1 MSVKQRVTVE
11 EFWEM
16 PEEPGKRFE
25 LVDGELV
32 EVPGAGAL
40 HTMIVFALARMLQ
53 DFVQQHDLGIVMPDG
68 LAYVLR
74 RGPDQVRIPDVSFVA
89 WDRVPDEGVPEG
101 FWEGAPT
108 LAVEVVSPHDRAD
121 DIHERVQDFLE
132 SGTQQVW
139 VLWPRRQSV
148 SVYSPDG
155 DTRELGPD
163 AQLDGGDMLPG
174 FSVTVGDLFEVR
186 RRR

>member
-1 MSVKQRVTVE
+1 MVVE
-11 EFWEM
+11 SGMTAEVFWDM
-16 PEEPGKRFE
+16 PEVPGKRIE
-25 LVDGELV
+25 LVKGCVV
-32 EVPGAGAL
+32 EKPPMGVLGATAKANLMRAIGDFNDERNLGVVLPGVGCV
-40 HTMIVFALARMLQ
+40 IRRN
-53 DFVQQHDLGIVMPDG
+53 PDT
-68 LAYVLR
+68 
-74 RGPDQVRIPDVSFVA
+74 VRAPDVSFIA
-89 WDRVPDEGVPEG
+89 RASVPADYPLDC
-101 FWEGAPT
+101 FWEGPPT

-121 DIHERVQDFLE
+121 DTHERVQDFLE

-148 SVYSPDG
+148 SVYSPNG

-174 FSVTVGDLFEVR
+174 FSVTVSDLFEVR